1 MNQQSTNDHQE
12 KLKQFKK
19 AIESN
24 QFSINSSCIAEALL
38 EAQKPAKQTKKSIKE
53 PELA

>member
-1 MNQQSTNDHQE
+1 MSEQPTDNHQE

-19 AIESN
+19 AIEN
-24 QFSINSSCIAEALL
+24 NEFSINSSCIAEALL
-38 EAQKPAKQTKKSIKE
+38 EAQKLAKQSRQSLKE